1 MEAVGKSRF
10 YDKRQLTEALQVA
23 EMQVQVLEMTMRQ
36 IAEQPS
42 DNPKALQKL
51 AQQALQ
57 KAAEVSSSTP
67 ATT

>member
-42 DNPKALQKL
+42 DDPKALRKL
-51 AQQALQ
+51 AQQSLQ

-67 ATT
+67 AAT